1 MFNQALSMNNS
12 TDLICNSIHLVNNN
26 EMKDINDIF
35 YLNYPIK

>member
-12 TDLICNSIHLVNNN
+12 KDIIANSIRLVNDN

-35 YLNYPIK
+35 FYLN